1 MFNNIVENT
10 LNNMNKREIINK
22 VSDMLNIKKLLIDE
36 RDIGENIKIKA
47 FAQHNKGLID
57 INRYFIAST
66 LNNYLL
72 KLENDNM
79 QDKFL
84 KLFIESMLVHELHHV
99 YLYKFQKELYEKF
112 KHEDEDV
119 LYSCKRIEIQAD
131 EFMISYMEK
140 YYQNKGKYVAQFL
153 KVLRDTPGGERKF
166 NELDRLIEQYMNTN

>member
-22 VSDMLNIKKLLIDE
+22 VSDMLNIKELLIDE

-72 KLENDNM
+72 KLENDN
-79 QDKFL
+79 
-84 KLFIESMLVHELHHV
+84 I
-99 YLYKFQKELYEKF
+99 
-112 KHEDEDV
+112 
-119 LYSCKRIEIQAD
+119 I
-131 EFMISYMEK
+131 
-140 YYQNKGKYVAQFL
+140 
-153 KVLRDTPGGERKF
+153 
-166 NELDRLIEQYMNTN
+166 